1 MKKVLLVDDSD
12 TIRDEL
18 KNIIATKEDVG
29 VCEAVNG
36 LEGLQRLEEDSD
48 IGLMIVDVNMPEMDG
63 ITMIKR
69 IASEGKHSSIPIVML
84 TTEASPEMKEEA
96 KQNGVKAW
104 ILKPFNEKKIMLVI
118 DKFLLG
124 L

>member
-18 KNIIATKEDVG
+18 KSIIAEKPDVG

-36 LEGLQRLEEDSD
+36 LEGLQRLEEDAD

-69 IASEGKHSSIPIVML
+69 ICNDGKYNHIPIVML

-96 KQNGVKAW
+96 KENGVKAW
-104 ILKPFNEKKIMLVI
+104 ILKPFNEKKINLVI